1 MFPYGSAGMMP
12 CLFTSFHFVIH
23 KHLVSEHYMTQAVL
37 EVFLKRKVIYEQAVY
52 YRYMLKSLGLWKTT
66 YEDPVMFKEKE
77 QKFRLDTEG
86 DSVGLHRVDEEDA
99 STADAAPPTGKG
111 LAVLKH
117 GGSRLSYSA
126 PGLGNSGS
134 SSQLGRSSGLR
145 RRSSAG
151 TVSDQVR

>member
-1 MFPYGSAGMMP
+1 
-12 CLFTSFHFVIH
+12 
-23 KHLVSEHYMTQAVL
+23 
-37 EVFLKRKVIYEQAVY
+37 
-52 YRYMLKSLGLWKTT
+52 MLKSLGLWKTT

-86 DSVGLHRVDEEDA
+86 DSAGLHRVDEKDTL
-99 STADAAPPTGKG
+99 TADAAPPTGKD

-134 SSQLGRSSGLR
+134 SSQLGRGSGLH

-151 TVSDQVR
+151 SVSEQVRHIKYSLYYINLFILRSIFHVIHQFLYAEIKFDFSFM